1 MENDTSNLKHS
12 SHSYKPC
19 TLVSIFIYSVSRCVY
34 AVDRKLNTKERED
47 VKKLID
53 LGAPVRK
60 IQTYIS
66 TSYREFTPTFSG
78 AFLISKHV

>member
-1 MENDTSNLKHS
+1 M
-12 SHSYKPC
+12 
-19 TLVSIFIYSVSRCVY
+19 Y

-60 IQTYIS
+60 IQNYIS
-66 TSYREFTPTFSG
+66 TSYGEFTPTFSC
-78 AFLISKHV
+78 AFLISKHVKCGEFYVL